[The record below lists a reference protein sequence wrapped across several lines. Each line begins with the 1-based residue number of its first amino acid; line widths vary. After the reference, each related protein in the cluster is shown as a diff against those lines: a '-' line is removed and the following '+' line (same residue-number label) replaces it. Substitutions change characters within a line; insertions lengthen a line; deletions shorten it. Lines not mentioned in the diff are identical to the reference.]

1 MATRARWSWRTL
13 RADVRPGA
21 RLTAALA
28 VALTAA
34 PAWADHPGGLRT
46 ERWTPLA
53 AALVFGG
60 LALLAG
66 ALVVIVVAILTRRDD
81 ASSE

>member
-1 MATRARWSWRTL
+1 MR
-13 RADVRPGA
+13 

-28 VALTAA
+28 VALAA
-34 PAWADHPGGLRT
+34 TPAWADHPGGLRS
-46 ERWTPLA
+46 EGWSPLT

-66 ALVVIVVAILTRRDD
+66 AIVVIVVAILTRR
-81 ASSE
+81 SSE

>member
-1 MATRARWSWRTL
+1 
-13 RADVRPGA
+13 VR

-28 VALTAA
+28 VALTATT
-34 PAWADHPGGLRT
+34 AWADHPGGLRS
-46 ERWTPLA
+46 EGWSPLT

-66 ALVVIVVAILTRRDD
+66 AIVVIVVAILTRR
-81 ASSE
+81 SSE

>member
-1 MATRARWSWRTL
+1 METRTRS
-13 RADVRPGA
+13 
-21 RLTAALA
+21 RLAAALA

-34 PAWADHPGGLRT
+34 PAWADHPGGLRS
-46 ERWTPLA
+46 EGWSPLS

-66 ALVVIVVAILTRRDD
+66 AIVVIVVTILTRRKD